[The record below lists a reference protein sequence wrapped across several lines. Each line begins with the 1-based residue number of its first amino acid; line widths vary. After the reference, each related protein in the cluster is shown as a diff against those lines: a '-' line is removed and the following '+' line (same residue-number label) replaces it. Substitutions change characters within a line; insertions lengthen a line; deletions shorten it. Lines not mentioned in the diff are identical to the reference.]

1 MDANHNNN
9 FYIFVNNYINTMDE
23 IKKISELITLIFLGI
38 ISIPFILI
46 TYLLIFILKTI
57 ESIWENTEGKDNI

>member
-1 MDANHNNN
+1 
-9 FYIFVNNYINTMDE
+9 MDE
-23 IKKISELITLIFLGI
+23 IKKITDLITLILLGI

-46 TYLLIFILKTI
+46 TYLLIFILKSI

>member
-1 MDANHNNN
+1 
-9 FYIFVNNYINTMDE
+9 MDE
-23 IKKISELITLIFLGI
+23 IKKISELITLIFLVI